1 MVEKEKETY
10 MVKEI
15 LKTLTP
21 TLEESKILVPKGTCL
36 LGWRGS
42 IAHGLY
48 LDPNDP
54 SSVDDKDLMGICLG
68 EPKHYVGLRQW
79 GSQGT
84 KEIKHEEWDVVYY
97 DAKKMFSLLLQGNPN
112 VVSLLWMDPEYYL
125 IVTPAGQQILDNRQL
140 FCSKQMWKAFEGY
153 AWSQHERMKR
163 GEFKGHMGAKRK
175 ALFDQHGYDCKA
187 AAHMIRLVRMAR
199 DLYTTGQ
206 LVVLRPDSRELLAI
220 KQGQHSLE
228 TVEEMFAR
236 TIEAASAACK
246 SSSLPQEPDYA
257 AAEVLLEKILQ
268 EHLMSEWGAVFPTTG

>member
-1 MVEKEKETY
+1 

-15 LKTLTP
+15 LKTLRP
-21 TLEESKILVPKGTCL
+21 TDEESKILIPDGCCL

-68 EPKHYVGLRQW
+68 EPKHYIGLDQW
-79 GSQGT
+79 GSRGT
-84 KEIKHEEWDVVYY
+84 REIKHEEWDVVHYEI
-97 DAKKMFSLLLQGNPN
+97 KKMFSLLLQGNPN
-112 VVSLLWMDPEYYL
+112 VVSLLWMEPEYYL
-125 IVTPAGQQILDNRQL
+125 VLTPAGQRILDNRQL
-140 FCSKQMWKAFEGY
+140 FCCKQMWKAFEGY

-163 GEFKGHMGAKRK
+163 CEFKGHMGAKRK

-199 DLYTTGQ
+199 DLYSTGR
-206 LVVLRPDSRELLAI
+206 LVVLRPDSRELLSI

-228 TVEEMFAR
+228 AVEEMFAR
-236 TIEAASAACK
+236 TIEEASAACK
-246 SSSLPQEPDYA
+246 SSSLPQDPDEL
-257 AAEVLLEKILQ
+257 AAEALLQQILK
-268 EHLMSEWGAVFPTTG
+268 EHLQSQWGLVPITRGVRI